1 MVKHHP
7 DLIFCY
13 KQAGVA
19 IRRLCRKCDGK
30 CVIPMC
36 VPAPWLAYAMKVTTD
51 LTRAGVWS
59 MEVLESLT
67 PTIVKSAT
75 SRRRIKMVAQRLSIW
90 GSLRQTYS
98 MSTKNEASR
107 RGDGWVAPSSP
118 IELLQLPGK
127 TPTPAEREQSS
138 ECHQSSLPVPVPW
151 LPATPS
157 FPPCGAM
164 MEVSSHTVP

>member
-1 MVKHHP
+1 
-7 DLIFCY
+7 
-13 KQAGVA
+13 
-19 IRRLCRKCDGK
+19 
-30 CVIPMC
+30 
-36 VPAPWLAYAMKVTTD
+36 
-51 LTRAGVWS
+51 

-127 TPTPAEREQSS
+127 MPT
-138 ECHQSSLPVPVPW
+138 
-151 LPATPS
+151 ATSGKGTELRMSP
-157 FPPCGAM
+157 
-164 MEVSSHTVP
+164 E